1 MLSANPTGEVDVWE
15 RDDKS
20 GRQRFKFVFG
30 AGGHVDDGRDG
41 SPPRESSPPAVSRD
55 GSREGSLEGG
65 HAYEDA
71 WSKSATSV
79 LRGIGDFPSPTGAGD
94 IAPLC
99 QEYDAATSR
108 FTGFLIDLDGTTYE
122 PGGLIP
128 GARRML
134 GWESNRGRCARAA
147 VLRSTVRGT
156 TRHAGV

>member
-1 MLSANPTGEVDVWE
+1 MA
-15 RDDKS
+15 RS
-20 GRQRFKFVFG
+20 GSILPPELTRIKC
-30 AGGHVDDGRDG
+30 RDG

-65 HAYEDA
+65 QAYVDA
-71 WSKSATSV
+71 WSKSATS
-79 LRGIGDFPSPTGAGD
+79 LLRGIGDIPRGIGDFPSPTGAQD

-99 QEYDAATSR
+99 EEYDAATSR

-134 GWESNRGRCARAA
+134 RSWESNRGRCTRAGPWSRTA
-147 VLRSTVRGT
+147 AFAHVLT
-156 TRHAGV
+156 H